1 MKNDYDAPEGEAF
14 DEIYQSDGLRWM
26 SVVVLLLVVFGFFSL
41 AWYAYRTNT
50 QPAEENGEVLVVE
63 AEDTPYKERPDDPGG
78 MKFPHQDKEVYNR
91 LVTGEP
97 QPEGA
102 VERLLPAPE
111 EPLTERK
118 TAQTEADAGAA
129 PDAWINQKLHPG
141 GDKVEILKD
150 DSAEAPAEK
159 PDETPAADAKPLAE
173 KPAEEKPT
181 VVAEEKKE
189 EESETNEAPRS
200 EKDEQRSK
208 EVKAQQEIPAYVPP
222 KPVVKPW
229 MPVNNTA
236 PDVVEKKAE
245 EVKAETTVAVDPIVA
260 QAEKFVQEK
269 EQKVAAVKEVT
280 PTSPQPP
287 VTAPVVTGGVEVQ
300 LAALRS
306 QAEAQSTWQRLSV
319 KHGDVLAGKAHRIVA
334 ADIPGK
340 GMYYRLRVGAGSAAA
355 AKSLCATLSGRNQP
369 CMVTR

>member
-50 QPAEENGEVLVVE
+50 QPVEENGEILVVE
-63 AEDTPYKERPDDPGG
+63 AEDSPYKERPDDPGG

-97 QPEGA
+97 QPKGA

-111 EPLTERK
+111 EPMTERAI
-118 TAQTEADAGAA
+118 AQAEADAA
-129 PDAWINQKLHPG
+129 PDAWINEKLHPG
-141 GDKVEILKD
+141 SEKVEILQD
-150 DSAEAPAEK
+150 TAAAPAE
-159 PDETPAADAKPLAE
+159 EVAKEPVPEE
-173 KPAEEKPT
+173 KPAEEKLA

-189 EESETNEAPRS
+189 PAPEVKDEKRS
-200 EKDEQRSK
+200 E
-208 EVKAQQEIPAYVPP
+208 EVKVQEEIPAYVPP

-229 MPVNNTA
+229 MPV
-236 PDVVEKKAE
+236 KKE
-245 EVKAETTVAVDPIVA
+245 EVKVEEAPTAAVDPIVA

-280 PTSPQPP
+280 PATPKPP
-287 VTAPVVTGGVEVQ
+287 VAAPVVTGGVEVQ

-340 GMYYRLRVGAGSAAA
+340 GMYYRLRVSAGSAAA
-355 AKSLCATLSGRNQP
+355 AKSLCATLSSRNQP

>member
-50 QPAEENGEVLVVE
+50 QPAEENGEILVVE
-63 AEDTPYKERPDDPGG
+63 AEDSPYKERPDDPGG

-111 EPLTERK
+111 EPMTER
-118 TAQTEADAGAA
+118 TIAQAEADADAA
-129 PDAWINQKLHPG
+129 PDAWINKKLHPSNE
-141 GDKVEILKD
+141 KVEILE
-150 DSAEAPAEK
+150 DSAAVVPAE
-159 PDETPAADAKPLAE
+159 EVSEE
-173 KPAEEKPT
+173 KPADEKPTEEVAVEEKP
-181 VVAEEKKE
+181 VSVAEEKKE
-189 EESETNEAPRS
+189 PAPEVKDEKRS
-200 EKDEQRSK
+200 E
-208 EVKAQQEIPAYVPP
+208 EVKVQEEIPAYVPP

-229 MPVNNTA
+229 MPVKKEEAAKVEETA
-236 PDVVEKKAE
+236 VA
-245 EVKAETTVAVDPIVA
+245 AVDPIVA

-269 EQKVAAVKEVT
+269 EQKVAAVKEAAPAT
-280 PTSPQPP
+280 PKPP
-287 VTAPVVTGGVEVQ
+287 VAAPAVTGGVEVQ

-306 QAEAQSTWQRLSV
+306 QTEAQSTWQRLSV

-340 GMYYRLRVGAGSAAA
+340 GMYYRLRVSAGSAAA
-355 AKSLCATLSGRNQP
+355 AKSLCATLSSRNQP